1 MGVST
6 IIFFPVDNGNMSLLK
21 LNNESET
28 TILTDIY
35 IREMADDEDAEPYDI
50 ANYLLQIIKREDG
63 IPYVDIFLLSHNDED
78 HIKGLQNYFYLG
90 DPSDYPDSDEDE
102 VQKILIK
109 EIWGSTHFWKRSSE
123 SNKLC
128 DDAKAFNREIKRR
141 VTLYE
146 NSNNIQDEG
155 NRVKIIGIDPDG
167 KTDGLEEI
175 VVNIDEE
182 ISTFNEIDLSDKLNL
197 KVLGPIPQQEN
208 ESDEDFSKSN
218 RASVI
223 VSLSV
228 TEGVTQN
235 KALLTGDAEVF
246 VWDCLWNKYA
256 NSSEQLE
263 YDVLLAP
270 HHCSWHSLSYDSQS
284 ECDKP
289 EVSSDAKLALS
300 QALKG
305 AFIISSS
312 KPIEDDD
319 NNPPSFAAK
328 KVYLSFIDDSHFLCT
343 QEYPSEENTAPIVI
357 NLTSSG
363 PQRKSQ
369 KSISKLAVASAAATG
384 EAFPHGNKL

>member
-6 IIFFPVDNGNMSLLK
+6 ITFFPVDNGGMSLLK
-21 LNNESET
+21 LNDENET
-28 TILTDIY
+28 TFLTDIY
-35 IREMADDEDAEPYDI
+35 IREISEDEDDNIYDV
-50 ANYLLQIIKREDG
+50 ASYLLKNIKEKDG
-63 IPYVDIFLLSHNDED
+63 VPYVDVFLLTHNDED

-90 DPSDYPDSDEDE
+90 DPSEYPESEEGE

-109 EIWGSTHFWKRSSE
+109 EIWGSTRFWKRSSE

-128 DDAKAFNREIKRR
+128 DDAKAFNREMKRR

-146 NSNNIQDEG
+146 DSNFILDEG
-155 NRVKIIGIDPDG
+155 NRVKIIGLDPDG

-175 VVNIDEE
+175 VIDIDEE
-182 ISTFNEIDLSDKLNL
+182 VSILNEIDLSDKLTL

-208 ESDEDFSKSN
+208 ESDEDFKKSN

-223 VSLSV
+223 ISLSV
-228 TEGVTQN
+228 TEGENQSKV
-235 KALLTGDAEVF
+235 LLTGDAEVF
-246 VWDCLWNKYA
+246 VWDCLWSKYK

-270 HHCSWHSLSYDSQS
+270 HHCSWHSLSYDSQT
-284 ECDKP
+284 ECDEP
-289 EVSSDAKLALS
+289 EVSSDAKSALS
-300 QALKG
+300 QAIEG

-312 KPIEDDD
+312 KPIKDDD
-319 NNPPSFAAK
+319 NDPPSFAAK
-328 KVYLSFIDDSHFLCT
+328 EVYLFFIDESHFLCT
-343 QEYPSEENTAPIVI
+343 QEYPSEENLEPIII

-369 KSISKLAVASAAATG
+369 KSISKLAAASTAATG
-384 EAFPHGNKL
+384 EAFPHGREL